1 MPIKL
6 VCFESFLFTLS
17 DSFTVLLSVRT
28 PARCPCRAFLLTM
41 GNKQLPGNKKKT
53 VKNSKLKQQED
64 EKALV
69 LSL

>member
-6 VCFESFLFTLS
+6 VCFELLLFTLS

-41 GNKQLPGNKKKT
+41 GNKQLPGKKN
-53 VKNSKLKQQED
+53 NSKEP
-64 EKALV
+64 V
-69 LSL
+69 N

>member
-6 VCFESFLFTLS
+6 VCFELLLFTPS

-41 GNKQLPGNKKKT
+41 GNKQLPGKKT
-53 VKNSKLKQQED
+53 TTIKNQ
-64 EKALV
+64 
-69 LSL
+69 